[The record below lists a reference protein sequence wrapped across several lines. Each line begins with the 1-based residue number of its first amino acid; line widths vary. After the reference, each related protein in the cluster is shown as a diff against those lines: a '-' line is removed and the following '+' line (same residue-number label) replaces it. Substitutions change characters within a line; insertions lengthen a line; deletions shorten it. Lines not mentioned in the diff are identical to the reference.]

1 MPPVTRDSAARG
13 GDSSQRDTPVEESG
27 TQNVGVGSS
36 VCIKEEEAPFTEDWE
51 GGEFVNKRW
60 KELERLKEPSWR

>member
-1 MPPVTRDSAARG
+1 M
-13 GDSSQRDTPVEESG
+13 EESG

-36 VCIKEEEAPFTEDWE
+36 VCIKEEAPFTEDWE

>member
-1 MPPVTRDSAARG
+1 MPPVTGDSAARG
-13 GDSSQRDTPVEESG
+13 GGSPQREAPVEESG
-27 TQNVGVGSS
+27 TQNVGVDSS
-36 VCIKEEEAPFTEDWE
+36 VCIKEEAPFTEEDWE